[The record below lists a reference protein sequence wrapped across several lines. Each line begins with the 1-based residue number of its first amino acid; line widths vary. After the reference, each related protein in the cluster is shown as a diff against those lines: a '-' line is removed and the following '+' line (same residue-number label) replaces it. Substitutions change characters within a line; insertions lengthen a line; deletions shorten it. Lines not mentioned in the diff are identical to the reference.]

1 MFSAFTGKPFDIDA
15 LCASWPDAPRFEGIY
30 KKDPKVDQWLSDI
43 EAGCVE
49 RKVPK
54 KHWHAVAQ
62 RYMGKRACD
71 RLYEVKKVMMEP
83 GLSFSSLRVLF
94 VDKFSYSPGQDNF
107 PAIYIRDPSSGVQYE
122 LEDMDE
128 VKEKCL
134 LSLNIERKRAL
145 CF

>member
-1 MFSAFTGKPFDIDA
+1 MFSAFTGKPFDTDA

-71 RLYEVKKVMMEP
+71 RLYEVKKVMME
-83 GLSFSSLRVLF
+83 LSKGVYVWNWKKF
-94 VDKFSYSPGQDNF
+94 VVAMKN
-107 PAIYIRDPSSGVQYE
+107 
-122 LEDMDE
+122 MN
-128 VKEKCL
+128 CT
-134 LSLNIERKRAL
+134 
-145 CF
+145 

>member
-15 LCASWPDAPRFEGIY
+15 LCASWPNAPRFEGIY
-30 KKDPKVDQWLSDI
+30 KKDPKVDQWLCDI

-71 RLYEVKKVMMEP
+71 RLYEVKKVMME
-83 GLSFSSLRVLF
+83 LSKGAYVWNWKKF
-94 VDKFSYSPGQDNF
+94 VVAMKN
-107 PAIYIRDPSSGVQYE
+107 
-122 LEDMDE
+122 MN
-128 VKEKCL
+128 CT
-134 LSLNIERKRAL
+134 
-145 CF
+145 